1 MNDNDAVRILFVDDE
16 ERILRSLA
24 LQFRRQYQVA
34 TETNPAKVM
43 ERLAGDTFDI
53 IVSDQRMPQMTG
65 SQLLSQ
71 IQHAHPDS
79 LRILLTGYSDLDA
92 AVDALN
98 SGGIFR
104 YLTKPWDQQ
113 DLANTLAQAAEIVR
127 HRRRYLKRNPVA
139 APEPASLVE
148 EKRIRLLLIDDDSET
163 LQLSRD
169 ICARLG
175 VGLQAV
181 SSLDGAM
188 ARLNE
193 DEIDIL
199 LSDIRLGDDDLRP
212 LLMSLAQAHPQLL
225 TVVVTPFQDT
235 QLLLKLINQAQ
246 IFRYLPKPVRR
257 GMLERAIKTAV
268 TQVAESRRQPHAPSL
283 RQAEAPRAEEEQSR
297 VNNFM
302 GMLGRL
308 RQRLTA

>member
-1 MNDNDAVRILFVDDE
+1 MNNHDPVRILFVDDE
-16 ERILRSLA
+16 ARIVRSLA
-24 LQFRRQYQVA
+24 LQFRRHYQVA
-34 TETNPAKVM
+34 TETDPTKVM
-43 ERLAGDTFDI
+43 ARLADEAFDI
-53 IVSDQRMPQMTG
+53 IVSDQRMPGMTG

-71 IQHAHPDS
+71 VQHAYPDS

-104 YLTKPWDQQ
+104 YLTKPWDQH

-127 HRRRYLKRNPVA
+127 HRRRFLSRTAVSAPSTSALPVDA
-139 APEPASLVE
+139 RV
-148 EKRIRLLLIDDDSET
+148 RLLLVDDDNDT

-175 VGLQAV
+175 VALQAV
-181 SSLDGAM
+181 GSLDGAVK
-188 ARLNE
+188 RLNE
-193 DEIDIL
+193 DPVDIL
-199 LSDIRLGDDDLRP
+199 LSDIRVGDDDLRP
-212 LLMSLAQAHPQLL
+212 LLMGLAQAHPRLL
-225 TVVVTPFQDT
+225 TVVITPFQDT

-246 IFRYLPKPVRR
+246 IFRYLPKPIRR

-268 TQVAESRRQPHAPSL
+268 TQVDMLKRQPSAPPL
-283 RQAEAPRAEEEQSR
+283 RQADAPRAGDEQHR
-297 VNNFM
+297 VNNVM
-302 GMLGRL
+302 GLLGRL